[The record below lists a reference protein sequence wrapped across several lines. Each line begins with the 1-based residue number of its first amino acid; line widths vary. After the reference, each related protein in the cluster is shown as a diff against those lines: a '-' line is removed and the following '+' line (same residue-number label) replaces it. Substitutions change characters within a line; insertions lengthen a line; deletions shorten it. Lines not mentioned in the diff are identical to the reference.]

1 MSQTKVRAIRFE
13 QRGRVFYTVVMPAAD
28 AIEYSR
34 VDEWDS
40 LKQGETAGY
49 QRAPSGPRVRA
60 IASFLGK
67 ADSIMPVGGLLNARA
82 KEEGSYGA
90 VLEFEPDDGEH
101 GAVQKGMLVIP
112 PDARPLWIVDMQHR
126 LKGFEYAIGANGR
139 TDLED
144 FPVTFTIADG
154 LSKLEEVGQFE
165 IINTTQKKVR
175 TDLAR
180 RLMAIQARDSGKRR
194 DLDRVG
200 RLWEARGSQV
210 AEWLNRSGSVWKG
223 RIIPPN
229 SNKAEVP
236 NGIVRETSFVTSLKP
251 ILQAPLFRN
260 MPEDQVAMVVE
271 RFWQAVKET
280 FPDAFVRAEDNVI
293 QKTPGIFSL
302 HMLAPEIIEQVRT
315 RGREISADSVAEIMM
330 PWRERDPEYWAVDNE
345 EGAAIY
351 GSMKGFARLAADLRD
366 ELPETDY
373 TALL

>member
-1 MSQTKVRAIRFE
+1 
-13 QRGRVFYTVVMPAAD
+13 
-28 AIEYSR
+28 
-34 VDEWDS
+34 
-40 LKQGETAGY
+40 
-49 QRAPSGPRVRA
+49 
-60 IASFLGK
+60 
-67 ADSIMPVGGLLNARA
+67 
-82 KEEGSYGA
+82 
-90 VLEFEPDDGEH
+90 
-101 GAVQKGMLVIP
+101 
-112 PDARPLWIVDMQHR
+112 
-126 LKGFEYAIGANGR
+126 
-139 TDLED
+139 
-144 FPVTFTIADG
+144 
-154 LSKLEEVGQFE
+154 
-165 IINTTQKKVR
+165 
-175 TDLAR
+175 
-180 RLMAIQARDSGKRR
+180 
-194 DLDRVG
+194 
-200 RLWEARGSQV
+200 
-210 AEWLNRSGSVWKG
+210 
-223 RIIPPN
+223 
-229 SNKAEVP
+229 
-236 NGIVRETSFVTSLKP
+236 VRETSFVTSLKP